1 MRLPLVCLLQLL
13 FQRTFQSSLVLGIFL
28 PLHLILKAFYIANT
42 ILGLQQDVLLEC
54 APQAAPAI
62 KTADVIMLLL
72 LFSSHSSSIAHS
84 IYKPQLIGHRR
95 IGGGQLPSFT
105 NKKQVTETAGTLN
118 QNYLRQV
125 VRQQQQLLQ
134 AVRLWDVSS
143 PVVAQMAVAVA
154 AAAAKEDA
162 AAAAALAAVAVIPV
176 VAASVVI
183 APQSLTYLPA
193 EPQHHHT
200 DTRRHAQRSM
210 LDIQKSPACSRS
222 ILEALHN
229 DHGTIF
235 CSHRTAGSNTR
246 QISTLAFHYVV
257 PGS

>member
-1 MRLPLVCLLQLL
+1 M
-13 FQRTFQSSLVLGIFL
+13 
-28 PLHLILKAFYIANT
+28 
-42 ILGLQQDVLLEC
+42 
-54 APQAAPAI
+54 
-62 KTADVIMLLL
+62 
-72 LFSSHSSSIAHS
+72 
-84 IYKPQLIGHRR
+84 
-95 IGGGQLPSFT
+95 
-105 NKKQVTETAGTLN
+105 
-118 QNYLRQV
+118 
-125 VRQQQQLLQ
+125 
-134 AVRLWDVSS
+134 
-143 PVVAQMAVAVA
+143 VAQMAVAVA

-183 APQSLTYLPA
+183 APQSLTYLPVA